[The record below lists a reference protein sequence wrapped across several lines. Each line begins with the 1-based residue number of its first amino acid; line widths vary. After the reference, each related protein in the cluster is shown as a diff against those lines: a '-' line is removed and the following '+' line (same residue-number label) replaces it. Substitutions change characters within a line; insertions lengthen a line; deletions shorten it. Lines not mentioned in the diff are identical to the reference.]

1 MPTLWWPQS
10 ERSVLCVISPLLW
23 TCVTGTMVRDLVSR
37 GITIADL
44 DLYADDFLRQET
56 LHDYEAFELA
66 LKRMGIII
74 HYLQEQGLQVSMDKT
89 VVLMRIAG
97 ARSSMAMARHTFKR
111 KDREGIERV
120 HIKIPA
126 EHDTFHLPVV
136 KEHKY
141 MGIMATY
148 YGYTH
153 ASHFSCQKCVYAPQ
167 AFSSQSEKIVIAREA
182 SDVVDMCVVCAALRA
197 PVCWGNSLRGHYT
210 TWACRYAHACAR
222 GVTKAPYW

>member
-1 MPTLWWPQS
+1 
-10 ERSVLCVISPLLW
+10 
-23 TCVTGTMVRDLVSR
+23 MVRDLVSR
-37 GITIADL
+37 GISIADL

-120 HIKIPA
+120 HTKIPA

-136 KEHKY
+136 K
-141 MGIMATY
+141 
-148 YGYTH
+148 
-153 ASHFSCQKCVYAPQ
+153 
-167 AFSSQSEKIVIAREA
+167 
-182 SDVVDMCVVCAALRA
+182 
-197 PVCWGNSLRGHYT
+197 
-210 TWACRYAHACAR
+210 
-222 GVTKAPYW
+222 